1 MSTVPVVNLALAIER
16 GTDFESK
23 FIIRNSDGSLF
34 ALAGYTAIAKIRKH
48 PTSQTYK
55 SFVTTITTATS
66 EIKIQM
72 DAQSTAQLNSG
83 RNYYDVVVT
92 AGGKYIKVYGGSVI
106 VTDTISLGTG
116 TDSGDLAIG
125 VKFSDLADVDTT
137 GIQDSYIVM
146 YDSVTQ
152 TYKAVN
158 PDEVLSKAATEPIS
172 PGLPDDFEELISD
185 NINVNLNLDAGN
197 F

>member
-23 FIIRNSDGSLF
+23 FIIKNSDGSLF
-34 ALAGYTAIAKIRKH
+34 ALEGYTAIAKIRKH
-48 PTSQTYK
+48 PTSQLYT
-55 SFVTTITTATS
+55 SFVTAITTATS

-72 DAQSTAQLNSG
+72 DARTTAQLISG
-83 RNYYDVVVT
+83 RNFYDVVINLDT
-92 AGGKYIKVYGGSVI
+92 TYIKVYSGSVI

-116 TDSGDLAIG
+116 GTDGALTAK
-125 VKFSDLADVDTT
+125 VKFSDLIDVDTT
-137 GIQDSYIVM
+137 GIKDSYIVM

-158 PDEVLSKAATEPIS
+158 PDEVLSKAATEPES
-172 PGLPDDFEELISD
+172 PGLPDDFKDLLDKDLD
-185 NINVNLNLDAGN
+185 NRIDVDGGN

>member
-16 GTDFESK
+16 GTDFETK
-23 FIIRNSDGSLF
+23 FIIKNSDGSLF
-34 ALAGYTAIAKIRKH
+34 ALEGYNAIAKIRKH
-48 PTSQTYK
+48 PTSQLYT
-55 SFVTTITTATS
+55 SFVTAITTETS

-72 DAQSTAQLNSG
+72 DARTTAQLTSG
-83 RNYYDVVVT
+83 RNFYDVVINLDT
-92 AGGKYIKVYGGSVI
+92 SYIKVYSGSVI

-116 TDSGDLAIG
+116 GTDGALTAK
-125 VKFSDLADVDTT
+125 VKFSDLIDVDTT
-137 GIQDSYIVM
+137 GIKDSYIVM

-185 NINVNLNLDAGN
+185 NINVNLNLDGGI